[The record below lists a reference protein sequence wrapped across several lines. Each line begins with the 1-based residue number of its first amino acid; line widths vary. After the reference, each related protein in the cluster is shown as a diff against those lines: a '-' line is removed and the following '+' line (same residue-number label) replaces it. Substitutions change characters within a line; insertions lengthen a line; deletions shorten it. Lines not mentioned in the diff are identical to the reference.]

1 MSLSNY
7 ICPGDGHVWVYPGH
21 PVDGNEYI
29 GNSSEVLKLPAIIT
43 WELTN
48 ETEEA
53 TSIRTSDTNGL
64 KVKPCGDTLE
74 WKAVFTCALDPQDWS
89 YCYLLEDKGAGQ
101 ALMPGDTKSYWVFV
115 TWDSTYRTLAPH
127 DYHGWSSAATAGNG
141 INPKTGG
148 TPSQPSGN
156 HTGDNTGIWFF
167 GEFNPP
173 SISVDN
179 DASDASTSDFSCSI
193 AHGPYFPACGTLS
206 PYQEEAGPDVGD
218 NVVNSYPVIVG
229 AQES

>member
-1 MSLSNY
+1 MALSNY

-74 WKAVFTCALDPQDWS
+74 WNAEFTCALDPEDWI
-89 YCYLLEDKGAGQ
+89 YCYLLEDKGAGK
-101 ALMPGDTKSYWVFV
+101 ALMPADTKSYWVFV

-127 DYHGWSSAATAGNG
+127 DYHGWSSSASTGNG
-141 INPKTGG
+141 ID
-148 TPSQPSGN
+148 PSTSL
-156 HTGDNTGIWFF
+156 HTGDNAGIWFF

-193 AHGPYFPACGTLS
+193 AHGPYFPACGTLA